1 MRWVPLIIFAYLFAL
16 LQATLGKILT
26 LDRLP
31 IGPVGPDVLV
41 LLAVFVALNVRSL
54 ADGMIAGWI
63 IGFIIDLT
71 TGGSAGDVTRI
82 GPMAIAYAL
91 CVWMVFAVRE
101 AMFRDRAGP
110 QMILAGVFCLAAHGA
125 WVAVQSILA
134 SGASWASFGELML
147 QVLLSAIY
155 TALLMPLMNFLLTP
169 CRSMIISTPLEQ
181 HRRSR
186 RH

>member
-1 MRWVPLIIFAYLFAL
+1 MRWVPLIIIAYLFAL

-31 IGPVGPDVLV
+31 IGPVGPDLLV

-63 IGFIIDLT
+63 IGFVIDLT
-71 TGGSAGDVTRI
+71 TGGAAGDITRI

-91 CVWMVFAVRE
+91 CVWMVFAMRE
-101 AMFRDRAGP
+101 AMFRDRPGP
-110 QMILAGVFCLAAHGA
+110 QIILAGLFCLLGHGLWA
-125 WVAVQSILA
+125 SVQALLA
-134 SGASWASFGELML
+134 SGATWASFGGLML

-169 CRSMIISTPLEQ
+169 CRGVIISTPLEH
-181 HRRSR
+181 HRRGR
-186 RH
+186 RR